1 VKNKLQVN
9 AEYFENVIACQSL
22 TNAYYTSL
30 VYDHLKPE
38 NFKSAGNKLIV
49 GIIKDFYS
57 KRKTLPTITEIKTYI
72 KKEEEAKLIKDTLIS
87 YKQIDL
93 QGNFDELVQNTEAY
107 FKEKNVYNAVLKIVD
122 DVTNDK
128 ADYGKFLQ
136 MFEKACNVTLINDI
150 GLDFYGQY
158 QKIIDELGTPNET
171 IPTGWNF
178 IDDKIGGGLAK
189 KGRALYLFLGPT
201 NVGKSIF
208 LGNVASNMAERGLT
222 TVLISL
228 EMPEMM
234 YAKRIS
240 SHLSKIPIK
249 DIQQQIKPLETYFQ
263 EVSEQRKQK
272 LIIKEFPPKSITI
285 GGIRAYLES
294 LVKSG
299 IKPDI
304 LVIDYLGL
312 IKASS
317 GDNSYEQG
325 KSTAEDLRAL
335 SYFFSIPIVSA
346 IQTNRCLD
354 INTEVIK
361 NDNSI
366 CKIKDLKIGDSIKS
380 NNGNVI
386 VRYVYPIEKQ
396 KTYKIRLK
404 SGKEIICSSKHIFPT
419 SGGPVSIGNNTLK
432 INTKLQSL
440 FGMNSIIDDEVVS
453 IEECGERETID
464 INVSGNNLF
473 FANSILTHNSGMEKP
488 SLDTVSESLGVAFTA
503 DVVWSI
509 HQDEGDQELGIIK
522 VGGIKNRVGPKH
534 GATAMRIDYNTL
546 SLSEERDYIGL
557 ANNNSDEDEMLSME
571 RRLEKASKQVK

>member
-1 VKNKLQVN
+1 MKNKLQVN
-9 AEYFENVIACQSL
+9 ADYFENVIACQAL
-22 TNAYYTSL
+22 TNGYYTSL
-30 VYDHLKPE
+30 VQEHLTPE
-38 NFKSAGNKLIV
+38 NFKNAGNKLIIS
-49 GIIKDFYS
+49 IIKDFYS
-57 KRKTLPTITEIKTYI
+57 KRKVLPTVTEIKTYI
-72 KKEEEAKLIKDTLIS
+72 KTEEDAKLIKDTLVS

-93 QGNFDELVQNTEAY
+93 QGNFDELVQNTEIF
-107 FKEKNVYNAVLKIVD
+107 FKEKNVYNTVLKIVD

-128 ADYGKFLQ
+128 ADYGKFLK
-136 MFEKACNVTLINDI
+136 MFEKACNITLINDI

-158 QKIIDELGTPNET
+158 QKILDELGTPNET
-171 IPTGWNF
+171 VPTGWKF

-189 KGRALYLFLGPT
+189 RGRALYLFLGPT

-208 LGNVASNMAERGLT
+208 LGNIASNMAASGLT

-240 SHLSKIPIK
+240 SHLSKIPIN

-294 LVKSG
+294 LVKAG

-325 KSTAEDLRAL
+325 KNTAEELRAL

-346 IQTNRCLD
+346 IQTNR
-354 INTEVIK
+354 E
-361 NDNSI
+361 
-366 CKIKDLKIGDSIKS
+366 
-380 NNGNVI
+380 
-386 VRYVYPIEKQ
+386 
-396 KTYKIRLK
+396 
-404 SGKEIICSSKHIFPT
+404 
-419 SGGPVSIGNNTLK
+419 
-432 INTKLQSL
+432 
-440 FGMNSIIDDEVVS
+440 
-453 IEECGERETID
+453 
-464 INVSGNNLF
+464 
-473 FANSILTHNSGMEKP
+473 GMERP
-488 SLDTVSESLGVAFTA
+488 ALDTVSESLGVAFTA

-534 GATAMRIDYNTL
+534 GATAMRIDYTTL
-546 SLSEERDYIGL
+546 SLSEEKDYIGL
-557 ANNNSDEDEMLSME
+557 ANNDGDSDEMSTLQKKME
-571 RRLEKASKQVK
+571 KIAVPFK

>member
-1 VKNKLQVN
+1 MKNKLQVN
-9 AEYFENVIACQSL
+9 AEYFENIVAHQCLFNS
-22 TNAYYTSL
+22 YYVSL
-30 VYDHLKPE
+30 VLDHLSPE
-38 NFKSAGNKLIV
+38 NFKNAGNKLVVSIV
-49 GIIKDFYS
+49 KDFYN
-57 KRKTLPTITEIKTYI
+57 KRKALPTITEIKTYLS
-72 KKEEEAKLIKDTLIS
+72 KEEDLKLFKDTVTT
-87 YKQIDL
+87 YKQYDTTL
-93 QGNFDELVQNTEAY
+93 NMDELIANTETF
-107 FKEKNVYNAVLKIVD
+107 FKEKNVYNTVLKIVD

-128 ADYGKFLQ
+128 ADYGKFLK

-189 KGRALYLFLGPT
+189 RGRALYLFLGPT
-201 NVGKSIF
+201 NIGKSIF
-208 LGNVASNMAERGLT
+208 LGNIASNMAERGLT

-263 EVSEQRKQK
+263 EVSVQRKQK

-325 KSTAEDLRAL
+325 KNTAEELRAL

-346 IQTNRCLD
+346 IQTNR
-354 INTEVIK
+354 E
-361 NDNSI
+361 
-366 CKIKDLKIGDSIKS
+366 
-380 NNGNVI
+380 
-386 VRYVYPIEKQ
+386 
-396 KTYKIRLK
+396 
-404 SGKEIICSSKHIFPT
+404 
-419 SGGPVSIGNNTLK
+419 
-432 INTKLQSL
+432 
-440 FGMNSIIDDEVVS
+440 
-453 IEECGERETID
+453 
-464 INVSGNNLF
+464 
-473 FANSILTHNSGMEKP
+473 GMEKP

-509 HQDEGDQELGIIK
+509 HQDEGDQDLGIIK

-546 SLSEERDYIGL
+546 SLSEEKDYIGL
-557 ANNNSDEDEMLSME
+557 ANNNSDSDVMSSLE
-571 RRLEKASKQVK
+571 RKLENMAK